1 MCCYGQ
7 LVTNLIQLDLSVYLF
22 SICSVQ
28 LVLSVVSV
36 SLQRHG
42 LQHACLPY
50 PSPTP
55 GAYSSSCPLTW
66 WCHPNISSCLPLLFL
81 PSIFPNIRLFS
92 NESVL
97 PIRWANNWSFS
108 FSIHPSSEYSGL
120 ILFRMDWFDLISVN
134 GTLKSLFQHYSLKGI
149 YVCHLSVMSCSPWC
163 NLTTITEFKQHAK
176 MRIKSQCPI

>member
-7 LVTNLIQLDLSVYLF
+7 QVTNLMQLDLSVSLF
-22 SICSVQ
+22 SICWVQ
-28 LVLSVVSV
+28 FSPFSHVRLFTVPWAAACQASLSITNSRSLLKLRSINFAMPPNDVTLFSPSLRAFSV
-36 SLQRHG
+36 S
-42 LQHACLPY
+42 Y
-50 PSPTP
+50 
-55 GAYSSSCPLTW
+55 
-66 WCHPNISSCLPLLFL
+66 IKV
-81 PSIFPNIRLFS
+81 FS

>member
-7 LVTNLIQLDLSVYLF
+7 LVTNLIQSDSSVSFF

-28 LVLSVVSV
+28 FSPFSGVHLFAMPWTAACQASLSTTKSRSLLKLRSINFAMPPNDVTLFSPSLRAFSV
-36 SLQRHG
+36 S
-42 LQHACLPY
+42 Y
-50 PSPTP
+50 
-55 GAYSSSCPLTW
+55 
-66 WCHPNISSCLPLLFL
+66 IKV
-81 PSIFPNIRLFS
+81 FS

-149 YVCHLSVMSCSPWC
+149 YVCHLSVMSCSP
-163 NLTTITEFKQHAK
+163 
-176 MRIKSQCPI
+176 